1 MPTYEYRCPKGH
13 RFDVFQKMS
22 DPPVAKCPTCGK
34 PGERMIVP
42 GAGFLFK
49 GEGFYITDSRSEDYK
64 KAKAAGEQPPA
75 VASPGKSES
84 TAKSESGGKESK
96 SEKSETSEKP
106 GRSEKSAAK
115 EPKAEPKRSRR
126 GSSGGDE

>member
-13 RFDVFQKMS
+13 TFDVFQKMS

-49 GEGFYITDSRSEDYK
+49 GEGFYITDYRSDDYK
-64 KAKAAGEQPPA
+64 KAKAAGESPPA
-75 VASPGKSES
+75 VASPGKSDKSDKKETKAES
-84 TAKSESGGKESK
+84 TPKESK
-96 SEKSETSEKP
+96 PESESKSK
-106 GRSEKSAAK
+106 KK
-115 EPKAEPKRSRR
+115 KAS
-126 GSSGGDE
+126 GDE

>member
-22 DPPVAKCPTCGK
+22 DPPVAKCPECGK

-49 GEGFYITDSRSEDYK
+49 GEGFYITDYRSDDYK
-64 KAKAAGEQPPA
+64 KKAAGEEPKA
-75 VASPGKSES
+75 VASPGKSDGPAKPDAGSEAKP
-84 TAKSESGGKESK
+84 AKSEK
-96 SEKSETSEKP
+96 
-106 GRSEKSAAK
+106 K
-115 EPKAEPKRSRR
+115 EPKSERKPEGRPEGRKGKR
-126 GSSGGDE
+126 SGGDE

>member
-22 DPPVAKCPTCGK
+22 DPPVATCPECGQ

-49 GEGFYITDSRSEDYK
+49 GEGFYITDYRSDDYK
-64 KAKAAGEQPPA
+64 KRKAAGEEPKS
-75 VASPGKSES
+75 VASPGKSDSGSKSDAGES
-84 TAKSESGGKESK
+84 KPAKSEPKPEAK
-96 SEKSETSEKP
+96 PEKKP
-106 GRSEKSAAK
+106 DTRPDTRKG
-115 EPKAEPKRSRR
+115 KRS
-126 GSSGGDE
+126 SGDE